1 MVLKKTPLLFC
12 CDLSNSTIN
21 MRKIFVVFSIIVSS
35 IANAQTKQIQYL
47 SGTDTKNTVQW
58 DFMCSAGR
66 NSGTWSKIQVP
77 SCWEQQGFGNYNYG
91 RDYKTNGK
99 NFRFYDEKGMYKYS
113 FKIAPV
119 WKGKNINIVFD
130 GSMTDTEVKIN
141 GKLAGA
147 IHQGAFYRF
156 KYDITALL
164 FFDKPNRLE
173 VTVSKMSADA
183 SVNNAERLADYW
195 VFGGIFRPVFLEA
208 TPKQF
213 IDYVGIDAKADGKF
227 AMQVWV
233 KNLSQNATVVTTITD
248 ANKKI
253 IGTLKAPV
261 AKSAEN
267 IVATASMQNIK
278 TWTSE
283 TPNLYNANVVLQD
296 ATGKKIYELNEKF
309 GFRTI
314 EIRYGMGVYIN
325 GTQVKFKGTN
335 RHCWWPE
342 TARALSDDQQ
352 LQDALLLKEMNMN
365 AVRCSHYP
373 PDKYFLQLCDS
384 LGIYVLDE
392 LAGWQKFYSS
402 KAGEPL
408 VKELVLRDLNHPSI
422 IFWDNGNEGGTNKE
436 LDDDFVKWDFQK
448 RPVIHPHHRPGNQF
462 NGIDCNHYEDYYS
475 TQKILNDS
483 LIYMPTEMLHAQDD
497 GGAGA
502 AMDDFWNL
510 HWKSQKSGG
519 VFIWAFT
526 DEAVVRTDLNNA
538 LDANGLNANDGIL
551 GPHREKEGSF
561 YALREIFSP
570 IKLNM
575 PVELPA
581 NFNGQIEVDNRFYFL
596 NANQC
601 TFYWALINYSKPF
614 DRFDGYVVQQKGII
628 TAPDI
633 AATKQG
639 LLQLNLPLNYKD
651 YDALVL
657 VARDNFGKELY
668 KWTSK
673 IKSNQSI
680 ISNFVTTKNDSVFVR
695 ETDTVYTMR
704 GGDVSITLDKKSGN
718 LVTTKN
724 TSNDY
729 VLSFNNGP
737 VLVKGDAAV
746 VSSKM
751 YKEVNEQVVEF
762 NYSGNM
768 KYTKWKINSS
778 GWVTLE
784 YEYNADGDLPFAG
797 ITFNYPENYVL
808 SSRWLG
814 KGPSRQWKN
823 RMAGTP
829 VNVWQNIY
837 NNTHTGYSPVVY
849 PEFKGYYGEVNWM
862 ELSTVEGKLYIA
874 SKDSGL
880 FIRLFDF
887 YALSAAA
894 KPHPELPSG
903 NISFLD
909 CIPPIGTKLAT
920 GLSTNTKNLGP
931 QSELNHVSGSK
942 KRTLYFYFG
951 MPKTSE
957 GKENYSRPAVD
968 NVF

>member
-1 MVLKKTPLLFC
+1 MLKNYKLLLTVTCCVLLVTYA
-12 CDLSNSTIN
+12 S
-21 MRKIFVVFSIIVSS
+21 
-35 IANAQTKQIQYL
+35 AQQKQIQYL
-47 SGTDTKNTVQW
+47 SGTDTKHTVQW
-58 DFMCSAGR
+58 DFFCTAGR
-66 NSGTWSKIQVP
+66 NSGEWKKIQVP

-91 RDYKTNGK
+91 RDYKTYGK
-99 NFRFYDEKGMYKYS
+99 NARFYDEKGMYKYQ
-113 FKIAPV
+113 FKIAPN
-119 WKGKNINIVFD
+119 WKGRNIHIVFD
-130 GSMTDTEVKIN
+130 ASMTDTEVKIN
-141 GKLAGA
+141 GKPAGP

-164 FFDKPNRLE
+164 NFDKLNTLE

-208 TPKQF
+208 TPQQF

-227 AMQVWV
+227 AMQVWA
-233 KNLSQNATVVTTITD
+233 KGLTQNAAIVTTITD
-248 ANKKI
+248 ANKKVI
-253 IGTLKAPV
+253 STI
-261 AKSAEN
+261 KSTVVKSDSFTVINSQA
-267 IVATASMQNIK
+267 QNIK

-296 ATGKKIYELNEKF
+296 AAGKKLYELNEKF

-314 EIRYGMGVYIN
+314 EVRYGQGVFIN

-373 PDKYFLQLCDS
+373 PDKLFLQLCDS
-384 LGIYVLDE
+384 LGIYVLNE
-392 LAGWQKFYSS
+392 LAGWQKFYSA

-448 RPVIHPHHRPGNQF
+448 RPVIHPHHRPGNQM

-502 AMDDFWNL
+502 AMHDFWNL
-510 HWKSQKSGG
+510 HWSSQKSAG
-519 VFIWAFT
+519 VFIWAMV
-526 DEAVVRTDLNNA
+526 DEGVVRTDLNNA
-538 LDANGLNANDGIL
+538 LDANGLNANDGIM

-570 IKLNM
+570 IQLDI
-575 PVELPA
+575 PTHLPA
-581 NFNGQIEVDNRFYFL
+581 DFNGQISLDNRFHFT
-596 NANQC
+596 NTNEC
-601 TFYWALINYSKPF
+601 TFFWALVNFSNPF
-614 DRFDGYVVQQKGII
+614 DRFDGYVVKQKGSI
-628 TAPDI
+628 ASPDI

-639 LLQLNLPLNYKD
+639 ALKINLPANYKI
-651 YDALVL
+651 YDALVI
-657 VARDNFGKELY
+657 VAKDNYGKELY

-673 IKSNQSI
+673 IKDNLSLIN
-680 ISNFVTTKNDSVFVR
+680 NFVTVKADSTSVK
-695 ETDTVYTMR
+695 ETDTIYTIT
-704 GGDVSITLDKKSGN
+704 GGEVSVVLDKKTGN
-718 LVTTKN
+718 LVTTRN
-724 TSNDY
+724 TANDY

-737 VLVKGDAAV
+737 VLVKGNASV
-746 VSSKM
+746 VSGKT
-751 YKEVNEQVVEF
+751 YKEGFDQGVEF
-762 NYSGNM
+762 TYSGNM
-768 KYTKWKINSS
+768 KYTKWKINAS

-784 YEYNADGDLPFAG
+784 YEYNIEGDQPFAG
-797 ITFNYPENYVL
+797 ISFSYPENYIL

-814 KGPSRQWKN
+814 KGPYRQWKN
-823 RMAGTP
+823 RMQGTP

-837 NNTHTGYSPVVY
+837 NNTQTGYAGHIY
-849 PEFKGYYGEVNWM
+849 PEFKGYYGDISWM

-874 SKDSGL
+874 TQDSGL
-880 FIRLFDF
+880 FVRMFDF
-887 YALSAAA
+887 YALSSAT
-894 KPHPELPSG
+894 KPHPELPVG

-920 GLSTNTKNLGP
+920 GLTTNTKVYGP
-931 QSELNHVSGSK
+931 QSELNHLSGNK

-951 MPKTSE
+951 MPKTSNT
-957 GKENYSRPAVD
+957 KEQYSRPAVD

>member
-1 MVLKKTPLLFC
+1 MK
-12 CDLSNSTIN
+12 
-21 MRKIFVVFSIIVSS
+21 KIFKVGLLITHNLLLITFLH
-35 IANAQTKQIQYL
+35 AQQKQIQYL
-47 SGTDTKNTVQW
+47 SGTDAKNTVQW
-58 DFMCSAGR
+58 DFFCTAGR
-66 NSGTWSKIQVP
+66 NSGEWKKIQVP

-99 NFRFYDEKGMYKYS
+99 NARFYDEQGMYKYQ
-113 FKIAPV
+113 FKVPAA

-141 GKLAGA
+141 GKSAGT
-147 IHQGAFYRF
+147 IHKGAFYRF
-156 KYDITALL
+156 KYDISSLL
-164 FFDKPNRLE
+164 DYDKPNTLE
-173 VTVSKMSADA
+173 VTVSKMSSDA

-208 TPKQF
+208 TPKQY
-213 IDYVGIDAKADGKF
+213 IDYVGIDAKHDGKF
-227 AMQVWV
+227 AMQVWT
-233 KNLSQNATVVTTITD
+233 KGLAQNATVVTTITD
-248 ANKKI
+248 VNKKVI
-253 IGTLKAPV
+253 STTKTAV
-261 AKSAEN
+261 AKADENVIVSAQVN
-267 IVATASMQNIK
+267 NIK

-283 TPNLYNANVVLQD
+283 SPNLYTATVVLQD
-296 ATGKKIYELNEKF
+296 AAGKKLYELTEKF

-314 EIRYGMGVYIN
+314 EIKYGQGIYIN
-325 GTQVKFKGTN
+325 GTQVKFKGAN

-342 TARALSDDQQ
+342 TARSLSKEQE
-352 LQDALLLKEMNMN
+352 LMDALLIKEMNMN

-384 LGIYVLDE
+384 LGIYVLNE
-392 LAGWQKFYSS
+392 LAGWQKFYSA

-448 RPVIHPHHRPGNQF
+448 RPVIHPHHRPGNQI

-483 LIYMPTEMLHAQDD
+483 LIYMPTEMLHSQDD
-497 GGAGA
+497 GGGGA
-502 AMDDFWNL
+502 AMEDFWNL

-519 VFIWAFT
+519 VFIWALV

-551 GPHREKEGSF
+551 GPRREKEGSF

-570 IKLNM
+570 IQLKL
-575 PVELPA
+575 PSQLPA
-581 NFNGQIEVDNRFYFL
+581 DFNGKIELDNRFHF
-596 NANQC
+596 NNTNQC
-601 TFYWALINYSKPF
+601 SFYWALVDFSKPF
-614 DRFDGYVVQQKGII
+614 DRFDGYVVKQKGNIA
-628 TAPDI
+628 APDI

-639 LLQLNLPLNYKD
+639 VLQLQLPADYKN
-651 YDALVL
+651 YDALVI
-657 VARDNFGKELY
+657 VAKDPFGKELY
-668 KWTSK
+668 KWTSE
-673 IKSNQSI
+673 IKTKQSQLT
-680 ISNFVTTKNDSVFVR
+680 NFVTVKNDSTLMK
-695 ETDTVYTMR
+695 ETDTVY
-704 GGDVSITLDKKSGN
+704 SITGGEVTVVIDKKSGN

-724 TSNDY
+724 TANDY

-737 VLVKGDAAV
+737 VLVKGTASV
-746 VSSKM
+746 VSSKS
-751 YKEVNEQVVEF
+751 YKEGKDAVVEF
-762 NYSGNM
+762 TYSGDL
-768 KYTKWKINSS
+768 KSVKWKINAS
-778 GWVTLE
+778 GWTTME
-784 YEYNADGDLPFAG
+784 YEYSAQGDLSFAG
-797 ITFNYPENYVL
+797 ISFNYPENYVL

-823 RMAGTP
+823 RIAGTP
-829 VNVWQNIY
+829 INVWQNIY

-849 PEFKGYYGEVNWM
+849 PEFKGYYGDVTWM

-874 SKDSGL
+874 SPDTGL
-880 FIRLFDF
+880 FVRLFDF
-887 YALSAAA
+887 YALSSAGN
-894 KPHPELPSG
+894 PHPEIPVG

-920 GLSTNTKNLGP
+920 GLTTNTRVYGP
-931 QSELNHVSGSK
+931 MSELNHVSGSK

-951 MPKTSE
+951 LPKTTNS
-957 GKENYSRPAVD
+957 KEQYSRPAID

>member
-1 MVLKKTPLLFC
+1 MNKIKYLLAFC
-12 CDLSNSTIN
+12 CGLLLVTN
-21 MRKIFVVFSIIVSS
+21 VFS
-35 IANAQTKQIQYL
+35 QQKQIQYL
-47 SGTDTKNTVQW
+47 SGIDTKHTVQW
-58 DFMCSAGR
+58 DFFCTAGR
-66 NSGTWSKIQVP
+66 NSGVWSKIQVP

-113 FKIAPV
+113 FNVAPT
-119 WKGKNINIVFD
+119 WKSKNINIVFD
-130 GSMTDTEVKIN
+130 ASMTDTEVKIN
-141 GKLAGA
+141 GKSAGA

-156 KYDITALL
+156 KYDISALL
-164 FFDKPNRLE
+164 YFDKPNTLE

-183 SVNNAERLADYW
+183 TVNNAERLADYW

-213 IDYVGIDAKADGKF
+213 IGYVGIDAKADGKF
-227 AMQVWV
+227 AMQVTA
-233 KNLSQNATVVTTITD
+233 KNLAKNAFVVTTITD
-248 ANKKI
+248 VNKKVI
-253 IGTLKAPV
+253 STVKTAV
-261 AKSAEN
+261 TKTDEN
-267 IVATASMQNIK
+267 TIVNSQVDNIK

-296 ATGKKIYELNEKF
+296 AAGKKIYELNEKF

-314 EIRYGMGVYIN
+314 EIRYGQGVYIN

-342 TARALSDDQQ
+342 TARALSDEQQ

-373 PDKYFLQLCDS
+373 PDKLFLQLCDS
-384 LGIYVLDE
+384 LGIYVLNE
-392 LAGWQKFYSS
+392 LAGWQKAYSS

-408 VKELVLRDLNHPSI
+408 VKELVLRDMNHPSI
-422 IFWDNGNEGGTNKE
+422 IFWDNGNEGGTNKD

-475 TQKILNDS
+475 TQKILKDS

-510 HWKSQKSGG
+510 HWKEQKSAG
-519 VFIWAFT
+519 VFIWAMT
-526 DEAVVRTDLNNA
+526 DEAVVRNDLNNV
-538 LDANGLNANDGIL
+538 LDANGLNANDGIM

-570 IKLNM
+570 IRLSM
-575 PVELPA
+575 PLQLPA
-581 NFNGQIEVDNRFYFL
+581 NFNGQIALDNRFHFL

-601 TFYWALINYSKPF
+601 TFYWALVDFSKPF
-614 DRFDGYVVQQKGII
+614 DRFDGYIVKQKGNS
-628 TAPDI
+628 TAPNI
-633 AATKQG
+633 AATQQG
-639 LLQLNLPLNYKD
+639 TLTINLPADYKN

-657 VARDNFGKELY
+657 VAKDNFGKELY

-673 IKSNQSI
+673 IKDNASLLD
-680 ISNFVTTKNDSVFVR
+680 NFVTLKNDNTSIK
-695 ETDTVYTMR
+695 ETDSVYTIT
-704 GGDVSITLDKKSGN
+704 GGEVSVVLDKKTGN
-718 LVTTKN
+718 LITTKN
-724 TSNDY
+724 TANDY

-737 VLVKGDAAV
+737 VLLKGNASV
-746 VSSKM
+746 VSSKA
-751 YKEVNEQVVEF
+751 YKEAGEQVVEF
-762 NYSGNM
+762 IYSGNM
-768 KYTKWKINSS
+768 KYTKWKINAS
-778 GWVTLE
+778 GWTTFE
-784 YEYNADGDLPFAG
+784 YEYNIEGDQPFAG
-797 ITFNYPENYVL
+797 ISFSYPENYIL
-808 SSRWLG
+808 TNRWLG
-814 KGPSRQWKN
+814 KGPYRQWKN
-823 RMAGTP
+823 RLKGTN
-829 VNVWQNIY
+829 VNVWQNLY
-837 NNTHTGYSPVVY
+837 NDTHTGYAPNIY
-849 PEFKGYYGEVNWM
+849 PEFKGYYGEVSWM
-862 ELSTVEGKLYIA
+862 ELSTVEGKFYIA
-874 SKDSGL
+874 SKDTGL
-880 FIRLFDF
+880 YVRLFDF
-887 YALSAAA
+887 YALSSATKA
-894 KPHPELPSG
+894 HPELPAG

-920 GLSTNTKNLGP
+920 GLTTNTRVYGP
-931 QSELNHVSGSK
+931 QGELNHVSGDK

-951 MPKTSE
+951 MPKISNS
-957 GKENYSRPAVD
+957 KEQYSRPAVD

>member
-1 MVLKKTPLLFC
+1 MKKILLSFLLYC
-12 CDLSNSTIN
+12 FFFDVNS
-21 MRKIFVVFSIIVSS
+21 VQ
-35 IANAQTKQIQYL
+35 AQQKQIQYL
-47 SGTDTKNTVQW
+47 SGTDAKNTVQW
-58 DFMCSAGR
+58 DFYCTAGR
-66 NSGTWSKIQVP
+66 NSGEWKKIQVP

-99 NFRFYDEKGMYKYS
+99 NARFYDEQGMYKYQ
-113 FKIAPV
+113 FKVPAS
-119 WKGKNINIVFD
+119 WKGKNVNIVFD

-141 GKLAGA
+141 GKSAGA

-156 KYDITALL
+156 KYDITSLL
-164 FFDKPNRLE
+164 NYDKPNTLE
-173 VTVSKMSADA
+173 VTVSKMSSDA

-213 IDYVGIDAKADGKF
+213 IDYVGIDAKADGQFSLQAWTKGL
-227 AMQVWV
+227 
-233 KNLSQNATVVTTITD
+233 NQNAFVVTTITD
-248 ANKKI
+248 ASKK
-253 IGTLKAPV
+253 
-261 AKSAEN
+261 
-267 IVATASMQNIK
+267 IVATIKQTVNKTDENVVLSAKVQHIK

-283 TPNLYNANVVLQD
+283 SPNLYTANVVLLD
-296 ATGKKIYELNEKF
+296 AAGKKLYELNEKF

-314 EIRYGMGVYIN
+314 EIKYGQGIYIN
-325 GTQVKFKGTN
+325 GTQVKFKGAN

-342 TARALSDDQQ
+342 TARSLSKEQE
-352 LQDALLLKEMNMN
+352 LMDALMIREMNMN

-384 LGIYVLDE
+384 LGIYVLNE
-392 LAGWQKFYSS
+392 LAGWQKYYSA

-422 IFWDNGNEGGTNKE
+422 IFWNNGNEGGTNKE

-502 AMDDFWNL
+502 AMEDFWDL

-519 VFIWAFT
+519 VFIWALV

-551 GPHREKEGSF
+551 GPRREKEGSY

-570 IKLNM
+570 LQLNM
-575 PVELPA
+575 PVTLPEKFNRKIEL
-581 NFNGQIEVDNRFYFL
+581 ENRFHFT
-596 NANQC
+596 NTKQC
-601 TFYWALINYSKPF
+601 SFFWALVDFSKPF
-614 DRFDGYVVQQKGII
+614 DRFDGYIVRKKGSI

-633 AATKQG
+633 APTNKG
-639 LLQLNLPLNYKD
+639 ILELSLPADYEN
-651 YDALVL
+651 YDALVI
-657 VARDNFGKELY
+657 VARDPFGKEIY

-673 IKSNQSI
+673 IKDN
-680 ISNFVTTKNDSVFVR
+680 ISLLDRFITAKLDSTNIK
-695 ETDTVYTMR
+695 ETDSLYTISGGEVTV
-704 GGDVSITLDKKSGN
+704 VLDKLSGN

-737 VLVKGDAAV
+737 VLVKGSATLT
-746 VSSKM
+746 SSKA
-751 YKEVNEQVVEF
+751 YKEGSNQVVEF
-762 NYSGNM
+762 TYSGNM
-768 KYTKWKINSS
+768 KYVKWKINGS
-778 GWVTLE
+778 GWTVME
-784 YEYNADGDLPFAG
+784 YEYSIDGDQPFAG
-797 ITFNYPENYVL
+797 ISFSYPENYVL
-808 SSRWLG
+808 AARWLG

-823 RMAGTP
+823 RIAGTP

-837 NNTHTGYSPVVY
+837 NNTHTGYSPTVY
-849 PEFKGYYGEVNWM
+849 PEFKGYYGEVSWM
-862 ELSTVEGKLYIA
+862 ELSTVQGKLYIA
-874 SKDSGL
+874 SPDSGL
-880 FIRLFDF
+880 FVRLFDF
-887 YALSAAA
+887 YALSDAA
-894 KPHPELPSG
+894 KPHPQIPIG
-903 NISFLD
+903 DISFLD

-920 GLSTNTKNLGP
+920 GLTTNTKVYGP

-942 KRTLYFYFG
+942 KRTLFFYFG
-951 MPKTSE
+951 LPKTTDS
-957 GKENYSRPAVD
+957 KEKYMRPAVD
-968 NVF
+968 DVF

>member
-1 MVLKKTPLLFC
+1 
-12 CDLSNSTIN
+12 
-21 MRKIFVVFSIIVSS
+21 MRKILSSLALLFSVVS
-35 IANAQTKQIQYL
+35 NAQQKQIQYL
-47 SGTDTKNTVQW
+47 SGTDTKHTAQW
-58 DFMCSAGR
+58 DFMCTAGR
-66 NSGTWSKIQVP
+66 GSGAWSKIQVP

-99 NFRFYDEKGMYKYS
+99 NFRFYDEKGMYKTT
-113 FKIAPV
+113 FKIAPS
-119 WKGKNINIVFD
+119 WKGKKVSIVFD
-130 GSMTDTEVKIN
+130 GTMTDTEVKIN

-164 FFDKPNRLE
+164 FFDKPNILE
-173 VTVSKMSADA
+173 IAVSKMSADA

-208 TPKQF
+208 TPQQH

-227 AMQVWV
+227 SMQVWT
-233 KNLSQNATVVTTITD
+233 KNLAQNAFVVTTITD

-253 IGTLKAPV
+253 IATVKTAIAKTNESIIINTQV
-261 AKSAEN
+261 A
-267 IVATASMQNIK
+267 NIK

-283 TPNLYNANVVLQD
+283 LPNLYNANVLLQD
-296 ATGKKIYELNEKF
+296 AAGKKLYELNEKF

-314 EIRYGMGVYIN
+314 EIKYGMGVYIN
-325 GTQVKFKGTN
+325 GTQVKFKGVN

-342 TARALSDDQQ
+342 TARALSEEQQ
-352 LQDALLLKEMNMN
+352 LQDVLLLKEMNMN

-392 LAGWQKFYSS
+392 LAGWQKYYSS

-408 VKELVLRDLNHPSI
+408 VKEMVLRDLNHPSI
-422 IFWDNGNEGGTNKE
+422 IFWNNGNEGGTNKD

-462 NGIDCNHYEDYYS
+462 NGIDCNHYEDFYS
-475 TQKILNDS
+475 TQKILADS

-497 GGAGA
+497 GGAGT

-510 HWKSQKSGG
+510 HWKSQKSAG
-519 VFIWAFT
+519 VFIWAMV

-538 LDANGLNANDGIL
+538 IDANGLNANDGIL

-561 YALREIFSP
+561 YALREIFCP
-570 IKLNM
+570 IKLNL
-575 PVELPA
+575 PVELPV
-581 NFNGQIEVDNRFYFL
+581 NFNGQISVDNRFHFL
-596 NANQC
+596 NANAC
-601 TFYWALINYSKPF
+601 SYYWALVNYSKPF
-614 DRFDGYVVQQKGII
+614 DRFDGYVVQQKGTIV
-628 TAPDI
+628 APNI

-639 LLQLNLPLNYKD
+639 VLQVNLPADYKN
-651 YDALVL
+651 YDAMVI
-657 VARDNFGKELY
+657 VAKDNFGKELY

-673 IKSNQSI
+673 IKSNASI
-680 ISNFVTTKNDSVFVR
+680 INNFVTTKSDSVFVK
-695 ETDTVYTMR
+695 ETDTVYVIK
-704 GGDVSITLDKKSGN
+704 GGDISITLDKKSGN
-718 LVTTKN
+718 LVTSKN
-724 TSNDY
+724 TTNDY

-737 VLVKGDAAV
+737 ILVKGNAAV
-746 VSSKM
+746 VSSKT
-751 YKEVNEQVVEF
+751 YIENNEQVVEF
-762 NYSGNM
+762 TYSGNM
-768 KYTKWKINSS
+768 KYTKWKINAS
-778 GWVTLE
+778 GWVTFE
-784 YEYNADGDLPFAG
+784 YEYLAEGDLPFAG
-797 ITFNYPENYVL
+797 ISFSYPENYVL
-808 SSRWLG
+808 ANRWLG
-814 KGPSRQWKN
+814 KGPYRQWKN
-823 RMAGTP
+823 RLQGTS

-837 NNTHTGYSPVVY
+837 NDTHTGYSAHIY

-862 ELSTVEGKLYIA
+862 ELSTVEGKFYIA

-880 FIRLFDF
+880 YVRLFDF
-887 YALSAAA
+887 HALSAAT
-894 KPHPELPSG
+894 KPHPDLPIG

-920 GLSTNTKNLGP
+920 GLSTNTKMLGP
-931 QSELNHVSGSK
+931 QSESNHVSGSK

-951 MPKTSE
+951 MPKTTDS
-957 GKENYSRPAVD
+957 KESYSRPVVD

>member
-1 MVLKKTPLLFC
+1 MRNLFFSLGLLF
-12 CDLSNSTIN
+12 ST
-21 MRKIFVVFSIIVSS
+21 VSS
-35 IANAQTKQIQYL
+35 AQTKQIQYL
-47 SGTDTKNTVQW
+47 SGTDTKHAVQW
-58 DFMCSAGR
+58 DFMCTAGR
-66 NSGTWSKIQVP
+66 NSGVWTTIQVP

-113 FKIAPV
+113 FKVAPS

-130 GSMTDTEVKIN
+130 GSMTDTEVKVN
-141 GKLAGA
+141 GKVAGA
-147 IHQGAFYRF
+147 VHQGAFYRF
-156 KYDITALL
+156 KYDITSLL
-164 FFDKPNRLE
+164 FFDKPNTLE
-173 VTVSKMSADA
+173 VTVSKMSAEA

-227 AMQVWV
+227 AMQVWT
-233 KNLSQNATVVTTITD
+233 KNLTQNAFIVTTIAD

-253 IGTLKAPV
+253 ISTTKTAV
-261 AKSAEN
+261 AKTDEN
-267 IVATASMQNIK
+267 IIVTTQVNNIK
-278 TWTSE
+278 SWTSE
-283 TPNLYNANVVLQD
+283 TPNLYNSNVVLQD
-296 ATGKKIYELNEKF
+296 AAGKKIYELNEKF

-314 EIRYGMGVYIN
+314 EIKYGQGIYIN
-325 GTQVKFKGTN
+325 GTQVKMKGAN

-342 TARALSDDQQ
+342 TARALSEEQQ
-352 LQDALLLKEMNMN
+352 LQDALLMKEMNMN

-392 LAGWQKFYSS
+392 LAGWQKWYST

-408 VKELVLRDLNHPSI
+408 VKEMVLRDLNHPSI

-475 TQKILNDS
+475 TQKILSDS
-483 LIYMPTEMLHAQDD
+483 LIYMPTEMLHSQDD

-519 VFIWAFT
+519 VFIWALL

-570 IKLNM
+570 VKLNM
-575 PVELPA
+575 PVELPTS
-581 NFNGQIEVDNRFYFL
+581 FTGQIDVDNRFHFL
-596 NANQC
+596 NTNQC
-601 TFYWALINYSKPF
+601 TFYWALVNYSKPF
-614 DRFDGYVVQQKGII
+614 DRFDGYVVQQKGNI

-639 LLQLNLPLNYKD
+639 TLQVNLPNDYKN
-651 YDALVL
+651 YDALVI
-657 VARDNFGKELY
+657 VVKDNFGKELY

-680 ISNFVTTKNDSVFVR
+680 ITNFVTSKSDAVAVK
-695 ETDTVYTMR
+695 ETDTVYTIT

-737 VLVKGDAAV
+737 ILVKGTAV
-746 VSSKM
+746 VESSKT
-751 YKEVNEQVVEF
+751 YKENNEQVVEF
-762 NYSGNM
+762 TYSGNM
-768 KYTKWKINSS
+768 KYTKWKINAS

-784 YEYNADGDLPFAG
+784 YEYNAEGDQPFAG
-797 ITFNYPENYVL
+797 ISFNYPENYVL

-823 RMAGTP
+823 RMQGTP
-829 VNVWQNIY
+829 VNVWENIY

-849 PEFKGYYGEVNWM
+849 PEFKGYYGEINWM

-880 FIRLFDF
+880 FVRLFDF
-887 YALSAAA
+887 YGLSAAV
-894 KPHPELPSG
+894 KPHPELPLG

-909 CIPPIGTKLAT
+909 AIPPIGTKLAT
-920 GLSTNTKNLGP
+920 GLTTNTKAYGP
-931 QSELNHVSGSK
+931 QSELNHLSGNK

-951 MPKTSE
+951 MPKTTDS
-957 GKENYSRPAVD
+957 KETYSRPAVD